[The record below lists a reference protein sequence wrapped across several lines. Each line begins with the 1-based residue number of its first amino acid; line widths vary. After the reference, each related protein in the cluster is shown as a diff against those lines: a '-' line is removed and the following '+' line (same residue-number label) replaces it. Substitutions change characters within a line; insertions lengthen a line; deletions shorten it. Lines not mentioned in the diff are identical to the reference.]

1 MFVTRVQF
9 REDAEVVAYVEQAG
23 LNPNEVA
30 KRAFEA
36 EVRRMKAREARAKL
50 KALNLPATDSAAE
63 IRRLRDEH
71 A

>member
-1 MFVTRVQF
+1 MTRVQF
-9 REDAEVVAYVEQAG
+9 REDADVVAYVEAEG

-36 EVRRMKAREARAKL
+36 EVRRMKAKKAREALRKL
-50 KALNLPATDSAAE
+50 KLPAFDSAAE
-63 IRRLRDEH
+63 IRRMRDRD